1 MTAATPISVT
11 GVSAEAKIDG
21 KIYTADSNKITAAG
35 VTYTLNKIG
44 ETKVNVTNDVDKIVE
59 NVKKFVEDYNK
70 MLDTMNS
77 KISETRYKDYKPLT
91 DDEKAAMKE
100 DQVKSWEEKAK
111 SGLLNNDTIIRGVVY
126 DMRDAL
132 SDSIDGLTGK
142 YTSAASIGITTTS
155 YTEKGKIQLDEN
167 KLRNALKEDPD
178 VVYKIFGTTG
188 SDRDSQ
194 GIANR
199 LSAVAQTG
207 MTNISK
213 EAGISSSDDQ
223 SVLGIKIDSY
233 ESQMKKMLDIMDKRQ
248 TQLYKQ
254 FNAMET
260 AIASLNSQYSFVN
273 QYTSGS

>member
-1 MTAATPISVT
+1 MKITYKLLALGMAAITLTACQ
-11 GVSAEAKIDG
+11 SAPRAYNGHSGYQIENKS
-21 KIYTADSNKITAAG
+21 ADSATLA
-35 VTYTLNKIG
+35 YTLAGRQN
-44 ETKVNVTNDVDKIVE
+44 
-59 NVKKFVEDYNK
+59 
-70 MLDTMNS
+70 
-77 KISETRYKDYKPLT
+77 
-91 DDEKAAMKE
+91 
-100 DQVKSWEEKAK
+100 Q
-111 SGLLNNDTIIRGVVY
+111 
-126 DMRDAL
+126 
-132 SDSIDGLTGK
+132 
-142 YTSAASIGITTTS
+142 
-155 YTEKGKIQLDEN
+155 QLDEN